1 MRDARAVFRCFGV
14 IVIMAAICGGR
25 ANAENSFT
33 MSLYQGVSLTTGMTC
48 FDPTVLTVI
57 VGMPPDILDI
67 SAPPIEPLFE
77 FPAPVDLFFQLT
89 TRAITPLEMV
99 FSEQI
104 RAAARVDAADRD
116 LLESGNLRD
125 LDWLYAP
132 YQVAFAP
139 GDLLAIRLHDDS
151 VLLLDHVALHG
162 ATVTF
167 DARRLE
173 ETPRPT
179 PTPTP
184 TPAATPTAPAGV
196 PEPGT
201 MTLVAGGLLLIIVA
215 GGLFR
220 NARKKR
226 SL

>member
-1 MRDARAVFRCFGV
+1 MRNARAACRCLSLAFIIAV
-14 IVIMAAICGGR
+14 ICGGR
-25 ANAENSFT
+25 AAAEESFT
-33 MSLYQGVSLTTGMTC
+33 ISLYQGLQLSSGMTC

-57 VGMPPDILDI
+57 VGMSPDILDI

-77 FPAPVDLFFQLT
+77 FPASVDLFFQLT
-89 TRAITPLEMV
+89 TRAITPLELV
-99 FSEQI
+99 FSTQI
-104 RAAARVDAADRD
+104 QAAARVEAADRD
-116 LLESGNLRD
+116 LLDNENLRD

-167 DARRLE
+167 DARRLD

-184 TPAATPTAPAGV
+184 TPAATPTTPIGV
-196 PEPGT
+196 PEPET
-201 MTLVAGGLLLIIVA
+201 MTLIGGGLLVIVA

-220 NARKKR
+220 NARKKC

>member
-1 MRDARAVFRCFGV
+1 MRNARAACRCLSLAF
-14 IVIMAAICGGR
+14 IMAVICGGR
-25 ANAENSFT
+25 ATAEESFT
-33 MSLYQGVSLTTGMTC
+33 ISLYQGLQLSSGMTC

-89 TRAITPLEMV
+89 TRATTPLELV

-104 RAAARVDAADRD
+104 QAAARVDAADRD
-116 LLESGNLRD
+116 RLESGNLRD

-139 GDLLAIRLHDDS
+139 GDLLAIRLHDDR

-167 DARRLE
+167 DARRLD

-184 TPAATPTAPAGV
+184 TPAATPTTPVGV
-196 PEPGT
+196 PEPET
-201 MTLVAGGLLLIIVA
+201 MTLVGGGLLVIVA

-220 NARKKR
+220 NARKKC